1 MCLHPSEHQPF
12 PDYQGVEENFPILMK
27 PATMI
32 FWIKILSF
40 RQRIA
45 MLTKLCA
52 PLKLEGKFDFHQI
65 AHNTPGYVA
74 ADLVSLVC
82 ERFVRKCSILK

>member
-1 MCLHPSEHQPF
+1 
-12 PDYQGVEENFPILMK
+12 
-27 PATMI
+27 
-32 FWIKILSF
+32 
-40 RQRIA
+40 